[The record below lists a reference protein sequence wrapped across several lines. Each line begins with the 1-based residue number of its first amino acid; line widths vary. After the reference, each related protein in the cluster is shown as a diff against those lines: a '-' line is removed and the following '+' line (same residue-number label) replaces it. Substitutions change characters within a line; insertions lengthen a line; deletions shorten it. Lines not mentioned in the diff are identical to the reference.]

1 MTFRIGLDLHVVDG
15 KFQGSRTHVLCLFA
29 ELIALAPTWQFYV
42 FLEKHAE
49 LLALDARFS
58 LPNVTLVKMPHTN
71 PFKRLL
77 WQLPRLQ
84 RHYQL
89 DLLHTQYI
97 LPFPC
102 FSAGM
107 VTIHDILFETHPQY
121 FTRLFRWRSQLL
133 MRLAA
138 QKAQHIFTVSEYSR
152 QQLAEYYPVALDKI
166 TVIYNG
172 VNTQRFFPSQAGLA
186 YLSARQLQTKAYI
199 LSVGRLEPRKNHLT
213 LLHAYAHL
221 MTMGQSLPPLVLVG
235 QRDFHFNAIFT
246 AIEALNLATQ
256 VRIIEDVGE
265 EELAALYRHAQ
276 LFVYPAFAEGFGMP
290 ILEAMA
296 SGVPVISSNLSAI
309 PEVVGEAGILINP
322 NNVQELAQAM
332 QLLLSDP
339 QLSHAYSVKGL
350 TQIKK
355 FTWKIAAE
363 LVYKHY
369 LIYAESA
376 RKK

>member
-29 ELIALAPTWQFYV
+29 ELIVLAPTWQFYI

-49 LLALDARFS
+49 LLALDTRFA

-84 RHYQL
+84 HTYQL

-102 FSAGM
+102 LSAGM

-121 FTRLFRWRSQLL
+121 FTRLFRWRSQFL

-138 QKAQHIFTVSEYSR
+138 RKAQHVFTVSEYSR
-152 QQLAEYYPVALDKI
+152 QQLAKYYPVALDKI
-166 TVIYNG
+166 SVIYNG
-172 VNTQRFFPSQAGLA
+172 VDTQRFFSGSVGLE
-186 YLSARQLQTKAYI
+186 YLATRQLQTKQYI
-199 LSVGRLEPRKNHLT
+199 LSVGRLEPRKNHLN
-213 LLHAYAHL
+213 LLHAYAKL
-221 MTMGQSLPPLVLVG
+221 IATGQQPPVLVLVG
-235 QRDFHFNAIFT
+235 QRDFHFDAIFV
-246 AIEALNLATQ
+246 AIEALNLTKRVQ
-256 VRIIEDVGE
+256 IIEDVGE

-322 NNVQELAQAM
+322 YDVAELAQTM
-332 QLLLSDP
+332 QLLLSDA
-339 QLSHAYSVKGL
+339 QLSQAYSVKGL
-350 TQIKK
+350 TQVKK
-355 FTWKIAAE
+355 FTWKLAAE

-369 LIYAESA
+369 LIYAKSA
-376 RKK
+376 QRK